1 MTDESKFVLIE
12 EVLRPESNS
21 WAVDVDD
28 NEAQE
33 QGSSKAWDIG
43 DDAGQGLS
51 MAEIMAEEQK
61 KAEQAAKRKPKA
73 APAPVPSQTGQSRFE
88 GRPAREPRETQPR
101 GELPTEPPYTAFV
114 GNLPFNVT
122 EDDMKDFFVGVTRVR
137 LMKDQDTGKFKGY
150 SYIVFDTL
158 DSLKAALEKNGT
170 TYGERTLNIDVAKPQ
185 QKPTWSSGG
194 GSGFSDR
201 SGGSGFSDRRDRERE
216 PNRWGPSSSGSAF
229 GERKT
234 FDKGGDVSKPFGER
248 KAFGFDKPR
257 STQAP
262 SQSRPKGSSEDPFGA
277 AGSVDKKRQDELAAE
292 RLKREMEREREREK
306 EREVRRNQDQKKDDD
321 RKKYDDEKKKDTNQM
336 TWRKDKPANDPAS
349 PRGFNNRE
357 RDSNRPPRN
366 NDDGFKSGIKNKPYE
381 ATGTG
386 SAVRASE
393 AVANAKQVRAPR
405 PEPTKIKDDST
416 AKKNTYSLLDEE
428 DA

>member
-33 QGSSKAWDIG
+33 QGSSKAWDVG
-43 DDAGQGLS
+43 ADDEGKGLS
-51 MAEIMAEEQK
+51 MAEIMAEEIK
-61 KAEQAAKRKPKA
+61 KAEQAAKMEKRKPKP
-73 APAPVPSQTGQSRFE
+73 APAPASTGGYSGQPRFE
-88 GRPAREPRETQPR
+88 RPNREPREAQPR
-101 GELPTEPPYTAFV
+101 GELPVEPPYTAFV
-114 GNLPFNVT
+114 GNLPFHAT
-122 EDDMKDFFVGVTRVR
+122 EDDMKDFFEGVSKVR
-137 LMKDQDTGKFKGY
+137 LMKDQETGKFKGY
-150 SYIVFDTL
+150 SYIVFDTV
-158 DSLKAALEKNGT
+158 DYLKAALEKNGT

-185 QKPTWSSGG
+185 QKSTWS
-194 GSGFSDR
+194 

-216 PNRWGPSSSGSAF
+216 PNRWGPSSTGSAF

-234 FDKGGDVSKPFGER
+234 FDRERERDNKPFGER

-257 STQAP
+257 NAPAQAP
-262 SQSRPKGSSEDPFGA
+262 AQSRPKGSSEDPFGSA
-277 AGSVDKKRQDELAAE
+277 NVDKKRQDELAAE
-292 RLKREMEREREREK
+292 RLKREMERENLKEK
-306 EREVRRNQDQKKDDD
+306 EREARRKDDKQKIDD
-321 RKKYDDEKKKDTNQM
+321 RKQEEEKKKDNTQM
-336 TWRKDKPANDPAS
+336 TWRRDAKPGNAPVS
-349 PRGFNNRE
+349 PRAFNNRE

-366 NDDGFKSGIKNKPYE
+366 NDDGFKSGVKTKPYE
-381 ATGTG
+381 ATGFG

-393 AVANAKQVRAPR
+393 AVANAKQVRPPR
-405 PEPTKIKDDST
+405 PEPTKVKDDST